1 MATIDE
7 ILQDGNLAKSQK
19 DTGSPAPTSTS
30 DTTQTPE
37 VRKESKQSPPVTTQQ
52 APTGYEALIEKFMP
66 KPKTQEELE
75 IDKKK
80 YRRNQII
87 NAIGEGVSAI
97 ANLYFTTKGSPNMYS
112 GKNNSVDRT
121 RVSYEKMMSDNKDT
135 AIAYLNARINAR
147 KADEAQGNAQRNWER
162 TLQRDRIGD
171 ERYNQEQEY
180 RKQRDQIGDDRYNS
194 EQEYKKQRDQVG
206 DDRWQKTFD
215 ENKRRSDREYNFS
228 VQSHNDNVQLAHE
241 RNAATAA
248 KGVRGKQLGFADGGG
263 NQVSIYENVWKG
275 SMQQVYDAMLSDL
288 APTDETERKRWER
301 QMRKLDTPSKKED
314 YVKQNWHKPPKASSI
329 MLALSKIDPA
339 TMTSAV
345 NDDVIDYSPDDGEI
359 IDYVPS
365 KQQ

>member
-1 MATIDE
+1 MATLDE
-7 ILQDGNLAKSQK
+7 ILQDGNGTQSTKG
-19 DTGSPAPTSTS
+19 TGSPAPNS
-30 DTTQTPE
+30 DTTPE
-37 VRKESKQSPPVTTQQ
+37 VRKESQQSPPATMQSQQQ

-66 KPKTQEELE
+66 KPKTEEELE
-75 IDKKK
+75 KEKKK

-97 ANLYFTTKGSPNMYS
+97 ANLYFTTKGAPNMYS
-112 GKNNSVDRT
+112 GRNNSVDRT
-121 RVSYEKMMSDNKDT
+121 KVSYERMMSDNKDA
-135 AIAYLNARINAR
+135 AIAYLNARINAK
-147 KADEAQGNAQRNWER
+147 KADEAQANAQRNWER
-162 TLQRDRIGD
+162 TLQRDRISD
-171 ERYNQEQEY
+171 ERYNSEQEY
-180 RKQRDQIGDDRYNS
+180 RKQRDQVS
-194 EQEYKKQRDQVG
+194 

-241 RNAATAA
+241 RNAATTA
-248 KGVRGKQLGFADGGG
+248 KGVRGKQLGFSDGGG

-275 SMQQVYDAMLSDL
+275 SMQQVFDAMLSDL
-288 APTDETERKRWER
+288 SPQDEKGKRTFER
-301 QMRKLDTPSKKED
+301 QMRKLDTPQKKED
-314 YVKQNWHKPPKASSI
+314 YVKQNWHKSPKASSI